1 MRNKNIVEDGTATQ
15 FRSGYEAA
23 IMGKKGGEA
32 SGKARR
38 KKKAM
43 QEVTK
48 EILNMPLK
56 AEELDNICDIKSFT
70 SFKDKNITVQ
80 EAITIAIMQKALKG
94 DYKAAAFLRDTAGE
108 KAAEKVEVAY
118 TEDKN
123 IREIEEYIWKKKK

>member
-1 MRNKNIVEDGTATQ
+1 MNNENLKKGIATQ
-15 FRSGYEAA
+15 FKSGEQAA
-23 IMGKKGGEA
+23 KMGRKGGIA
-32 SGKARR
+32 SGIARR

-56 AEELDNICDIKSFT
+56 PEDIVNICDITSFY

-80 EAITIAIMQKALKG
+80 EAITISIIQKALKG

>member
-1 MRNKNIVEDGTATQ
+1 MNDKNLKNGVATQ
-15 FRSGYEAA
+15 FQSGEKAA
-23 IMGKKGGEA
+23 RMGKKGGIE
-32 SGKARR
+32 SGKSKR

-94 DYKAAAFLRDTAGE
+94 DYKAAGYLRDTAGE
-108 KAAEKVEVAY
+108 KVSEKVELAY

-123 IREIEEYIWKKKK
+123 IKEIEQYIICKKMK

>member
-1 MRNKNIVEDGTATQ
+1 MDVNVLNTRRTPEERV
-15 FRSGYEAA
+15 A
-23 IMGKKGGEA
+23 IAKKAGIA
-32 SGKARR
+32 SGEARR

-56 AEELDNICDIKSFT
+56 PEELDNICDIKSFT

-94 DYKAAAFLRDTAGE
+94 DYKAAGYLRDTAGE
-108 KAAEKVEVAY
+108 KVAEKVELAY

-123 IREIEEYIWKKKK
+123 IKEIEQYIICKKMK